1 MPWKCF
7 LDILCQ
13 AGKGVH
19 VWATSGSRMGWLN
32 LEGVFHSCCSISLL
46 TISVHSVFRGTSW
59 RRPALETRHW
69 HLVSANLCDLKIGY
83 LCSSHFI
90 GEEPFTAHLFFSTK
104 FRFKRQST
112 TSGRDLGVSSCR
124 VNGGTVDHR
133 WVAERTVSW
142 CCVTQSSPLVCDR
155 PWEDA
160 WRWCQHEGRGG
171 VFLTRATWWYLKRGL
186 PWCIR
191 FIFFDESY
199 MVDLF
204 LGIKSG
210 PKSPRN

>member
-32 LEGVFHSCCSISLL
+32 LEGVFHSCCSISVL

-133 WVAERTVSW
+133 WMAERSFLMLCDPVLPLGVWPSMGRCLEVVPTWRERWGFSY
-142 CCVTQSSPLVCDR
+142 QSYLVVLEER
-155 PWEDA
+155 SSMVHSLYFF
-160 WRWCQHEGRGG
+160 WRIIHGW
-171 VFLTRATWWYLKRGL
+171 
-186 PWCIR
+186 P
-191 FIFFDESY
+191 FFRY
-199 MVDLF
+199 Q
-204 LGIKSG
+204 IW
-210 PKSPRN
+210 P